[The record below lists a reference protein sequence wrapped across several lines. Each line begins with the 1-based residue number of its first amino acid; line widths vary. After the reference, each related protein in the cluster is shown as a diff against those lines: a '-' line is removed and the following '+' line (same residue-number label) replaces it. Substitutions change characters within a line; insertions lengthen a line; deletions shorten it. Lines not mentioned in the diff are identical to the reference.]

1 MKKKQGVVTLNFK
14 WKKRY
19 TAAVIAAIVG
29 AILTV
34 LTYFATDIYQ
44 KDEVA
49 VITDSQIKDTLI
61 EKMRMFIRIRIKLD
75 NRFYI

>member
-1 MKKKQGVVTLNFK
+1 MNFK

-61 EKMRMFIRIRIKLD
+61 EKNEDVYKNQDKTRHQLLHLKV
-75 NRFYI
+75 

>member
-1 MKKKQGVVTLNFK
+1 MNFK

-44 KDEVA
+44 KDEV
-49 VITDSQIKDTLI
+49 VRLRLLQIVRLKIL
-61 EKMRMFIRIRIKLD
+61 
-75 NRFYI
+75 